1 MENRIH
7 VLKSI
12 PVNLSLNTDMHS
24 AESKQDLFDTVPV
37 EEGVVATVKAEV
49 YAQSFSNHHQQQGLH
64 YQRMHYHSALQDSAS
79 GSHDRYMK
87 DEQCSTPDSST
98 FEDSYPEETMVR
110 FTITGNG
117 SYRPLYISGIICNG
131 I

>member
-1 MENRIH
+1 
-7 VLKSI
+7 
-12 PVNLSLNTDMHS
+12 MHS

-79 GSHDRYMK
+79 ASHDRYMK